1 MWNYEIYIVI
11 LIIYISIFIDR
22 TYRIC
27 TIYEPRLYNVLF
39 SMEDR
44 ELLYLY
50 LLIRLYIYEAQ
61 SVTKLLFSSKLL
73 TYF

>member
-27 TIYEPRLYNVLF
+27 TIYEPRLYNILF

>member
-11 LIIYISIFIDR
+11 VYTSIFIDR